1 MLFFPSF
8 SHYFILVLVKW
19 TIPAQLIYLYL
30 ELTASN
36 FWIPVKIFGKMNT
49 LLLMIATAL
58 IAWLAYL
65 VGKRNSKLVKNTEQ
79 NLQSKLTWQ
88 ESEHKT
94 QINQAQK
101 ALLSS
106 ERRYSTLAKIAPV
119 GIFHTSATGHCLY
132 VNERWCEIAG
142 MTPIEAL
149 GEGWSAAIHP
159 EDRERVFTE
168 WYRSAA
174 LNLPFQAEYRFQ
186 RPDGRKTWVLGQ
198 AMAEMD
204 DSGNL
209 KGYVGTITDITEQ
222 YMAEEALRQN
232 EQRFRALI
240 ENATDII
247 IILDNQFRFCYLSPS
262 VKRILGY
269 LPEEL
274 INQSFWTIIDSNE
287 RQPLADLLDR
297 ALENPEINQQPIEY
311 HLYTRQGT
319 WLLFEAVITNLL
331 DNPAVKGIVLNC
343 HEITDRKQAELK
355 LQHDALHDSLT
366 NLPNR
371 ALLMEQLKQAI
382 KRQQRDPERIFG
394 VLFLDLDR
402 FKVINDSL
410 GHLVGDQLLMAL
422 AERLEQCKRDS
433 DAVSRLGGDEFV
445 ILLEE
450 LSSSESA
457 IKVAERIHQALEK
470 PFILQN
476 KELFLSVSIGIAL
489 SIPPHYYLEPTQLL
503 RDADTAMYHAKKL
516 GKSCYA
522 VFKPSMHTHA
532 QKQFH
537 LENDLRRAIS
547 RQELAVYYQPI
558 FSLETNCLERV
569 EALVRWQH
577 PERGLIP
584 LEDFI
589 PMAEKTGIIIALDQW
604 VLKNACCQLRCWQE
618 QFPVFSHLIL
628 SVNLSG
634 HHFSQMNFIEQI
646 DRILT
651 STGILGQYLKL
662 EITESVLLSNPE
674 STVKMLKQLRK
685 RNIQI
690 CLDDFG
696 TGYSSL
702 SYLHRFP
709 LNVLKIDRSF
719 VSNLEAKDSRMAI
732 IRTIV
737 TLGHELGIEV
747 IAEGIET
754 ADQKQ
759 FLKTLGCH
767 YGQGYYFSPPV
778 DSKTLTTLL
787 TSGRWDQS

>member
-1 MLFFPSF
+1 MNSF
-8 SHYFILVLVKW
+8 
-19 TIPAQLIYLYL
+19 
-30 ELTASN
+30 
-36 FWIPVKIFGKMNT
+36 
-49 LLLMIATAL
+49 
-58 IAWLAYL
+58 
-65 VGKRNSKLVKNTEQ
+65 
-79 NLQSKLTWQ
+79 
-88 ESEHKT
+88 
-94 QINQAQK
+94 
-101 ALLSS
+101 
-106 ERRYSTLAKIAPV
+106 
-119 GIFHTSATGHCLY
+119 
-132 VNERWCEIAG
+132 
-142 MTPIEAL
+142 
-149 GEGWSAAIHP
+149 
-159 EDRERVFTE
+159 
-168 WYRSAA
+168 
-174 LNLPFQAEYRFQ
+174 
-186 RPDGRKTWVLGQ
+186 
-198 AMAEMD
+198 
-204 DSGNL
+204 
-209 KGYVGTITDITEQ
+209 
-222 YMAEEALRQN
+222 
-232 EQRFRALI
+232 
-240 ENATDII
+240 
-247 IILDNQFRFCYLSPS
+247 
-262 VKRILGY
+262 
-269 LPEEL
+269 PEEL
-274 INQSFWTIIDSNE
+274 YNNLPCGYHSLDKNGRFVRINDTELQMLGYSREEVLGRKFSDLISPESLPTFQKNFSIFKHRGWINDLEIQMRCKNGMILPVALSTRMVKDEAGNYLMSNSIVVDISE
-287 RQPLADLLDR
+287 RKQTEAIL
-297 ALENPEINQQPIEY
+297 NQQQVARE
-311 HLYTRQGT
+311 HLLAEMTQAIHQTFDVELILQTAVDRVRKLLQTDRVLIFSFHPDWSGKVVTESVTSGWNAILESEFTDPCFEERYVEPYRQGRVSAIPDLPASDVELCYKELMAQLQVRAHLVVPILQREDLWGLLIIHHCCAPRQ
-319 WLLFEAVITNLL
+319 WLPKEIKLL
-331 DNPAVKGIVLNC
+331 QQLTAQLGIA
-343 HEITDRKQAELK
+343 IQQAELLQS

-371 ALLMEQLKQAI
+371 ALLMEQLKEAF
-382 KRQQRDPERIFG
+382 KRQRRHPDRLFG

-422 AERLEQCKRDS
+422 ADRLKQCKRDS

-516 GKSCYA
+516 GKSCHA

-589 PMAEKTGIIIALDQW
+589 PMAEETGIIIALDQW

-719 VSNLEAKDSRMAI
+719 VSNLKAQDSRMAI

-747 IAEGIET
+747 IAEGIES
-754 ADQKQ
+754 AHQMQ
-759 FLKTLGCH
+759 FLKALGCH

-778 DSKTLTTLL
+778 DSQALTNLL
-787 TSGRWDQS
+787 TLGRCDQS

>member
-1 MLFFPSF
+1 MNSF
-8 SHYFILVLVKW
+8 
-19 TIPAQLIYLYL
+19 
-30 ELTASN
+30 
-36 FWIPVKIFGKMNT
+36 
-49 LLLMIATAL
+49 
-58 IAWLAYL
+58 
-65 VGKRNSKLVKNTEQ
+65 
-79 NLQSKLTWQ
+79 
-88 ESEHKT
+88 
-94 QINQAQK
+94 
-101 ALLSS
+101 
-106 ERRYSTLAKIAPV
+106 
-119 GIFHTSATGHCLY
+119 
-132 VNERWCEIAG
+132 
-142 MTPIEAL
+142 
-149 GEGWSAAIHP
+149 
-159 EDRERVFTE
+159 
-168 WYRSAA
+168 
-174 LNLPFQAEYRFQ
+174 
-186 RPDGRKTWVLGQ
+186 
-198 AMAEMD
+198 
-204 DSGNL
+204 
-209 KGYVGTITDITEQ
+209 
-222 YMAEEALRQN
+222 
-232 EQRFRALI
+232 
-240 ENATDII
+240 
-247 IILDNQFRFCYLSPS
+247 
-262 VKRILGY
+262 
-269 LPEEL
+269 PEEL
-274 INQSFWTIIDSNE
+274 CNNLPCGYHSLDKHGIFVYINDTELQMLGYSREEVLGRKFSELITPESLPTFQKNFPIFKQRGWVKDLEFQMRCKNGTILPVALSARAIKDEAGKYLMSSSIVLDISKRKQIEAILNQQVAREHLLAEISQAIHQTLDVELILQISVDRVRQLLQTDRVLIFRFHPDWSGKVVTESVTSGWNAILESEFTDPCFEE
-287 RQPLADLLDR
+287 RYVEPYRQGRVSAIADLPASDAESCYKELMAQCQVR
-297 ALENPEINQQPIEY
+297 AHLIVPILQREHLWGLFMVHQCCAPRQWLPEDIEILQQ
-311 HLYTRQGT
+311 LASQ
-319 WLLFEAVITNLL
+319 L
-331 DNPAVKGIVLNC
+331 GIA
-343 HEITDRKQAELK
+343 IQQAELLQS

-371 ALLMEQLKQAI
+371 SLLIEQLKQAL
-382 KRQQRDPERIFG
+382 KRQRRDPDRLFG

-410 GHLVGDQLLMAL
+410 GHLVGDQLLIAL
-422 AERLEQCKRDS
+422 AHRLEQCKRAS
-433 DAVSRLGGDEFV
+433 DVVARLGGDEFV

-470 PFILQN
+470 PFILEN
-476 KELFLSVSIGIAL
+476 KELFVSASIGIAL
-489 SIPPHYYLEPTQLL
+489 SISPHYYLEPTQLL
-503 RDADTAMYHAKKL
+503 RDADMAMYHAKKR

-537 LENDLRRAIS
+537 LENDLQRAIS
-547 RQELAVYYQPI
+547 RQELVVYYQPI

-589 PMAEKTGIIIALDQW
+589 PMAEETGIIIALDQW

-719 VSNLEAKDSRMAI
+719 VSNLKAKDSRMTI
-732 IRTIV
+732 VRTIV

-747 IAEGIET
+747 VAEGIET
-754 ADQKQ
+754 AHQMQ
-759 FLKTLGCH
+759 FLKALGCH
-767 YGQGYYFSPPV
+767 YGQGYYFSPPA
-778 DSKTLTTLL
+778 DSKTKNYSFLGEHISNSFVEQETCSPRHSWLRIT
-787 TSGRWDQS
+787 